1 MQSVAYPP
9 EGSPQF
15 SDIFQ
20 IFNSQSFKERH
31 RKYEALSSAGL
42 LQPLPVPTEVWSD
55 ISMDFVEGLPRSEH
69 YDAIL
74 VVVDRLTKYAHFI
87 PLAHPFDAPSIA
99 AMHICEG
106 NSEVTWV
113 P

>member
-1 MQSVAYPP
+1 MRK
-9 EGSPQF
+9 
-15 SDIFQ
+15 DIRDYIAHCEVCQ
-20 IFNSQSFKERH
+20 RN
-31 RKYEALSSAGL
+31 KYEALISSAGL

-55 ISMDFVEGLPRSEH
+55 ISMDFVEGLPRSER